1 MQPVRRLP
9 LVEITRQNP
18 RMDRTDAG
26 RGRVAASLA
35 IVTGVLALAGI
46 GLSLLQPNQDG
57 RPAAILSSV
66 AAAAAFGPI
75 GALVVRRRGNPVG
88 WVLLAIGAG
97 LAVTGFTIEYGVVAA
112 TRAAVLPAWEWVV
125 LLGLVA
131 FLLTAGAVALLLLL
145 FPTGTLP
152 GPGWRVVLWGGL
164 AGVVGATVLEVLDPV
179 RVTLTESSAVS
190 FQNPAGVESL
200 RMPISTV
207 LPIFAIMAVAAGLA
221 SIASPVVRFRRG
233 STDDRERLKWL
244 AYVAVSAV
252 LFLFLGEAAS
262 VAAGCEETCGNSV
275 WYVFS
280 AGVSLGLPTAVGIA
294 ILRHGLYDIAVVIR
308 KTVVAATLVVFFVL
322 VYLLVVGGVGALV
335 QNISNTALS
344 FAAAALVAV
353 LSQPMLARARRFAD
367 VVVYGKRA
375 TPYEVLAEFSGVM
388 GETRP
393 NDVVLDEMA
402 RVVGEGAGAREA
414 AVWLRL
420 DRSLHLAAA
429 WPVRP
434 VEPTPVRLVGTEL
447 PSLPAEVTV
456 PVRHDQELLGAL
468 ALSMPTSHP
477 AGQAIRRLLADLAG
491 QAGLVLRNVQL
502 IEELRAS
509 RRRLVSAQDE
519 ERRRLE
525 RNLHDGAQQQLI
537 ALKLRLRLTEEIVG
551 EGPQLLRRTLAELA
565 DAAQSALDDLRDLA
579 RGIYPPLLAD
589 RGLTAAI
596 EAQATR
602 SPVEV
607 RVEAEAIPRYRAEIE
622 AAVYFCSLEA
632 LQNVAKYANATS
644 ATVHLSVED
653 GALVFAVSDDGD
665 GFDTAHVGLGTGLQ
679 GMADRVA
686 ALGGSL
692 TVRSEPGGGTTITGQ
707 LPVGGVPD
715 ATVDVPAALGTDHA
729 ATTRSPPL
737 RHEGTGAARPA

>member
-1 MQPVRRLP
+1 
-9 LVEITRQNP
+9 
-18 RMDRTDAG
+18 
-26 RGRVAASLA
+26 
-35 IVTGVLALAGI
+35 
-46 GLSLLQPNQDG
+46 
-57 RPAAILSSV
+57 
-66 AAAAAFGPI
+66 
-75 GALVVRRRGNPVG
+75 
-88 WVLLAIGAG
+88 
-97 LAVTGFTIEYGVVAA
+97 
-112 TRAAVLPAWEWVV
+112 
-125 LLGLVA
+125 
-131 FLLTAGAVALLLLL
+131 
-145 FPTGTLP
+145 
-152 GPGWRVVLWGGL
+152 
-164 AGVVGATVLEVLDPV
+164 
-179 RVTLTESSAVS
+179 
-190 FQNPAGVESL
+190 
-200 RMPISTV
+200 
-207 LPIFAIMAVAAGLA
+207 
-221 SIASPVVRFRRG
+221 
-233 STDDRERLKWL
+233 
-244 AYVAVSAV
+244 
-252 LFLFLGEAAS
+252 
-262 VAAGCEETCGNSV
+262 
-275 WYVFS
+275 
-280 AGVSLGLPTAVGIA
+280 
-294 ILRHGLYDIAVVIR
+294 
-308 KTVVAATLVVFFVL
+308 
-322 VYLLVVGGVGALV
+322 
-335 QNISNTALS
+335 
-344 FAAAALVAV
+344 
-353 LSQPMLARARRFAD
+353 
-367 VVVYGKRA
+367 
-375 TPYEVLAEFSGVM
+375 
-388 GETRP
+388 
-393 NDVVLDEMA
+393 
-402 RVVGEGAGAREA
+402 
-414 AVWLRL
+414 
-420 DRSLHLAAA
+420 
-429 WPVRP
+429 
-434 VEPTPVRLVGTEL
+434 
-447 PSLPAEVTV
+447 
-456 PVRHDQELLGAL
+456 
-468 ALSMPTSHP
+468 MPTSHP

-551 EGPQLLRRTLAELA
+551 EDPQLLRRTLAELA

-644 ATVHLSVED
+644 ATVHLSAED